1 MVSSTIKKKRI
12 TEFTRI
18 SFYTDQA
25 NVPPS

>member
-1 MVSSTIKKKRI
+1 MVSSTIKKKSV

-18 SFYTDQA
+18 SFNTDQA